1 MKKTLSQ
8 KIKIALYT
16 FSGIVLLVVIAIV
29 VKVKMDNAYLLNN
42 GVRAKGAV
50 LYKSERSSSSRK
62 GTKSNY
68 TMDLS
73 LFIDTASTAE
83 AKAKPDA
90 KPDAKPETF
99 DAKMD
104 ALLAASKMRMKNQFQ
119 EGYAKV
125 SIGVSGSSYRKYSLG
140 QVVDVVHLKD
150 DPSSARLVEDLE

>member
-8 KIKIALYT
+8 KIKIGLYT
-16 FSGIVLLVVIAIV
+16 FSGIVLLAVIAIV
-29 VKVKMDNAYLLNN
+29 VKVKMDSAYLLKN

-50 LYKSERSSSSRK
+50 MYKSESSSSNRK

-73 LFIDTASTAE
+73 LFIDTASTAA
-83 AKAKPDA
+83 AKA

-125 SIGVSGSSYRKYSLG
+125 SIGVSGSSFRKYSLG

-150 DPSSARLVEDLE
+150 DPSSARLVEDID